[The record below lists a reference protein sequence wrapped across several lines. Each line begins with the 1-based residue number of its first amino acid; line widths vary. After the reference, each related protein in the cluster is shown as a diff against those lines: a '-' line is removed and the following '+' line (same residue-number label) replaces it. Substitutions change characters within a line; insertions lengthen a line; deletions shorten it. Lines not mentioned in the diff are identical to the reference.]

1 MLSVGKKR
9 TRRSAQDSD
18 EDPFVVAKSPAHKKR
33 KTPKAKRSKSSSKV
47 SSKKT
52 DVSDRWVYNRTKL
65 TPSFAYFSL
74 ALLVGAL
81 MSVYFI
87 ESEF

>member
-9 TRRSAQDSD
+9 LRRSAQDSN
-18 EDPFVVAKSPAHKKR
+18 EDPFVVAKSPAKKMR
-33 KTPKAKRSKSSSKV
+33 KTPKAKHSKSSSKV

-52 DVSDRWVYNRTKL
+52 AVSDQWVYNHMKL
-65 TPSFAYFSL
+65 TLSFAYISS

-81 MSVYFI
+81 MSAYFI
-87 ESEF
+87 EC

>member
-9 TRRSAQDSD
+9 SRRSAQDSD
-18 EDPFVVAKSPAHKKR
+18 EDPFVVAKSPAKKMR
-33 KTPKAKRSKSSSKV
+33 KTPKAKHSKSSSKV

-52 DVSDRWVYNRTKL
+52 AVSDQWVYNRMKL
-65 TPSFAYFSL
+65 TLSFAYFCS

-81 MSVYFI
+81 MSAYFI
-87 ESEF
+87 KC